1 MSRTR
6 TEALNRRHLIGVGLT
21 AAALGMASAGP
32 GLAQTPA
39 PAGSPIGPLP
49 DNWRRAETLKLWP
62 EGPPE
67 TGFKP
72 VQVPA
77 NSPPGFFRNVSEPFL
92 KRFAPERSNGRSIL
106 LMPGGAYS
114 FVVGTHE
121 GAATAEAFNRM
132 GYTVYVLIY
141 RLPGEGWA
149 SPWTV
154 PLQDA
159 QRALRI
165 VRSRTASDGAAEDRV
180 VALGYSAGGH
190 LAASLATA
198 YQLRATPPRDAID
211 RIDARP
217 SAVGLIYPVIAMTPP
232 FTNPQSALS
241 LIGADPSPDLIALR
255 SPAQHVDAQ
264 TPPTFL
270 VHALDDTAV
279 PPENSL
285 SMLAALRQAAVP
297 TEAHLFQ
304 QGGHG
309 FGLGKPDTPGGQW
322 PVLFDLWLGRLFA
335 ASR

>member
-1 MSRTR
+1 MSWDVMRP
-6 TEALNRRHLIGVGLT
+6 NRRHLIGMGMT
-21 AAALGMASAGP
+21 AAALSVASNGRVS
-32 GLAQTPA
+32 AQTSA
-39 PAGSPIGPLP
+39 PVGSPLGPLP
-49 DNWRRAETLKLWP
+49 DSWRKAEQLKLWP

-72 VQVPA
+72 NPVA
-77 NSPPGFFRNVSEPFL
+77 ADAPPGFFRNVAEPFL
-92 KRFAPERSNGRSIL
+92 KRFAPEQSNGRSIL

-121 GAATAEAFNRM
+121 GAATAEAFNRL

-165 VRSRTASDGAAEDRV
+165 VRSRAGSDGASEDRI

-198 YQLRATPPRDAID
+198 HQLRATPPRDAID

-217 SAVGLIYPVIAMTPP
+217 SAAGLIYPVIVMTPP
-232 FTNPQSALS
+232 VTNAQSALS
-241 LIGADPSPDLIALR
+241 LIGADPSADLIALR
-255 SPAQHVDAQ
+255 SPAQQVDAR

-285 SMLAALRQAAVP
+285 TMLTALRQAAVP
-297 TEAHLFQ
+297 AEAHLFQ

-309 FGLGKPDTPGGQW
+309 FGLGQADTPASHW
-322 PVLFDLWLGRLFA
+322 PALFDLWLGRLFA
-335 ASR
+335 PSH

>member
-1 MSRTR
+1 MKR
-6 TEALNRRHLIGVGLT
+6 TEPHGLNRRHLIGVGLT
-21 AAALGMASAGP
+21 AVAAAGVSGP
-32 GLAQTPA
+32 AVAAQSPA

-49 DNWRRAETLKLWP
+49 DSWRRAEELKLWP

-67 TGFKP
+67 GGFKP
-72 VQVPA
+72 VPVPA
-77 NSPPGFFRNVSEPFL
+77 NAPPGFFRNVAEPFL
-92 KRFAPERSNGRSIL
+92 KRFAPERSNGRSL
-106 LMPGGAYS
+106 LVMPGGAYS

-141 RLPGEGWA
+141 RLPGEGWT

-165 VRSRTASDGAAEDRV
+165 VRSRASADGVGEDRIA
-180 VALGYSAGGH
+180 ALGYSAGGH

-198 YQLRATPPRDAID
+198 HQLRSTPPRDAID

-241 LIGADPSPDLIALR
+241 LIGAEPSAELIALR
-255 SPAQHVDAQ
+255 SPDRHVDAR

-285 SMLAALRQAAVP
+285 SMLTALRQAAVP
-297 TEAHLFQ
+297 VETHLFQ

-309 FGLGKPDTPGGQW
+309 FGLGRPDTPNSQW

-335 ASR
+335 PSH